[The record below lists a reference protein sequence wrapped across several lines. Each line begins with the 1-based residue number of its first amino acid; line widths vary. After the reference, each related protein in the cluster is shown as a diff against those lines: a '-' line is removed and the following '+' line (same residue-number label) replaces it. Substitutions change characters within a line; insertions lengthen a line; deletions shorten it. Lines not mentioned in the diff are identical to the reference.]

1 MANKLTP
8 LEIEC
13 FQDLN
18 YASCDLIARMTDLTW
33 LFYGCIVLAVAV
45 GVSTA
50 LTAWF
55 RHKDKKE
62 MFHWRR

>member
-1 MANKLTP
+1 MVDKLTP

-13 FQDLN
+13 FHN
-18 YASCDLIARMTDLTW
+18 VNHASCDLIARMQDLTW
-33 LFYGCIVLAVAV
+33 LFYGCIALAVAV
-45 GVSTA
+45 GASTA

-62 MFHWRR
+62 TIRWRR